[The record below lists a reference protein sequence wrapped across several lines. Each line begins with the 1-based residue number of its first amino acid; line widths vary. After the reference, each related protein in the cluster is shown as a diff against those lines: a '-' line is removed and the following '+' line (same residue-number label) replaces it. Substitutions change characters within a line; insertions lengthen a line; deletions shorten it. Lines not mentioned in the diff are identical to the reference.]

1 MEHIEALAAALKNS
15 KRPVIFTGAGIS
27 CPSGIPD
34 FRSADGLYNRKTNL
48 HYAPEQIISH
58 SFFEQNPA
66 LFFAFYESAML
77 YPDAKPN
84 AAHRFF
90 ASLEAPDR
98 HVTVVT
104 QNIDGLHQAA
114 GSSRVLELHGS
125 VHRNFCTR
133 CHKPYTLADLLARPG
148 VPRCDCGG
156 IIKPD
161 VVLYE
166 EPLDDNTVWQAVSAI
181 EKADVLVVVGTSLAV
196 YPAASYLRYFGGSC
210 LALINKSE
218 TPYDSH
224 ADLAFHADVIDVV
237 RELERLME
245 GA

>member
-1 MEHIEALAAALKNS
+1 MEKIEALAAALNKS
-15 KRPVIFTGAGIS
+15 KRLVVFTGAGIS

-48 HYAPEQIISH
+48 RYAPEQIISH
-58 SFFEQNPA
+58 SFFERDPD
-66 LFFAFYESAML
+66 LFYTFYKSAMV

-90 ASLEAPDR
+90 AALEAPGR
-98 HVTVVT
+98 EVTVVT

-125 VHRNFCTR
+125 IHRNFCQR
-133 CHKPYTLADLLARPG
+133 CGKAFSLDEILAQPG
-148 VPRCDCGG
+148 VPHCDCGG

-166 EPLDDNTVWQAVSAI
+166 EPLDDNTVWQAVCAI
-181 EKADVLVVVGTSLAV
+181 EQADVMVIVGTSLAV
-196 YPAASYLRYFGGSC
+196 YPAASYLRYFRGDS
-210 LALINKSE
+210 LILINKSE
-218 TPYDSH
+218 TPYDGR
-224 ADLAFHADVIDVV
+224 ADLAFHEDVV
-237 RELERLME
+237 AVVNAVQSQMQ
-245 GA
+245 